1 MPSQPLLSPPPFF
14 VSIED
19 SYKRGLRG
27 LSRRDCLVFPPTAA
41 VLPCSTGRRRH
52 LLMHPSRSFFGASIS
67 RFSFA
72 SFTFVCLKI
81 YVCLFALGSVWFL
94 PPRRLQMRVG
104 TLFATAGL
112 CLTGTTAFQSTWTRG
127 PQVVKQQQPRFGLR
141 NPFARS
147 KAPSSLSMV
156 ATDEALLQ
164 TGPGGGGGLLDRAV
178 EGEICSLH

>member
-81 YVCLFALGSVWFL
+81 YVCLFALGS
-94 PPRRLQMRVG
+94 MCRVVPSAPSIADEG
-104 TLFATAGL
+104 RDAFCHSGLVSHRYDRIPEHLDSWTAGRQTAATAL
-112 CLTGTTAFQSTWTRG
+112 WPAQPLRPQQSPIVLVDGR
-127 PQVVKQQQPRFGLR
+127 
-141 NPFARS
+141 
-147 KAPSSLSMV
+147 
-156 ATDEALLQ
+156 
-164 TGPGGGGGLLDRAV
+164 
-178 EGEICSLH
+178 H